1 MPLKDGSLT
10 PQEAAFAGYMAHT
23 GDARYSAARAG
34 YRTPDVDGWKK
45 ASNPALMESVRKAQI
60 TRLTNELLPAS
71 LDLLSQ
77 VLTDTKESTRN
88 RITAAQTVLKYTLGA
103 NERGE
108 EKAPE
113 DMTPAEI
120 QARIDQLRRAAA
132 DKARPVIE
140 GQVQAPDPGVFD
152 WLRAN
157 PTLGH
162 MLTCWYR

>member
-10 PQEAAFAGYMAHT
+10 PQEAAFAGYLAQT

-34 YRTPDVDGWKK
+34 YSKPEIDGWKK
-45 ASNPALMESVRKAQI
+45 ANNPALAESVRKIQI
-60 TRLTNELLPAS
+60 TRLNNELLPAS
-71 LDLLSQ
+71 LDLLSK
-77 VLTDTKESTRN
+77 VLTDEKESTRN

-103 NERGE
+103 SEGAE
-108 EKAPE
+108 SKAPE

-140 GQVQAPDPGVFD
+140 AQAEPPAPSVFE
-152 WLRAN
+152 
-157 PTLGH
+157 
-162 MLTCWYR
+162 